1 MKSRNGVIHKVR
13 TYKGRGEGSSQ
24 IAYDCVQGDE
34 GGWFQGCVR
43 TQIFFFFLDHKISK
57 LFFFV
62 QKKLLRCHLLL
73 YIEKCKPA
81 VSYK

>member
-43 TQIFFFFLDHKISK
+43 TQIFFFFFGPQNLKTF
-57 LFFFV
+57 LFCTKEAITLPFIIV
-62 QKKLLRCHLLL
+62 HRK
-73 YIEKCKPA
+73 
-81 VSYK
+81 V